1 MEIIEVSTF
10 IHPKIYN
17 RMPNIKTRVDDML
30 MAEAI
35 LRAGGSD
42 KLDTATAEYKTE
54 LLSESTRKCE
64 DRLKVSLSIHSR
76 WIYNK
81 KKTKIN

>member
-1 MEIIEVSTF
+1 
-10 IHPKIYN
+10 
-17 RMPNIKTRVDDML
+17 ML

-76 WIYNK
+76 
-81 KKTKIN
+81 